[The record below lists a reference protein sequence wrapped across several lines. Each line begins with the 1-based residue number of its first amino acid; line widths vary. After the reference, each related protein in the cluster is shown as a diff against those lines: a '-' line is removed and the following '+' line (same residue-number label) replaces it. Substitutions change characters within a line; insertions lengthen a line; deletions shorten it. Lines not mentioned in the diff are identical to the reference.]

1 MTAAS
6 SPFHAKPRNQNERNA
21 MKSLELHRIEKS
33 YGAYHALRGIDL
45 SVEEGEFIVM
55 VGPSG
60 CGKSTLLK
68 TIAGLETITS
78 GQILISGRN
87 VTKEEPGD
95 RGIAMVFQSYALY
108 PHMTVAEN
116 MGFGLR
122 MAKRPKEEI
131 DAAVA
136 RAAKILRITD
146 QLNKRP
152 KQLSGGQ
159 RQRVAIG
166 RAITRS
172 PDVFLFDEPLSNL
185 DAALRTQMR
194 VELSG
199 LHAELGA
206 TMIYVTHDQV
216 EAMTM
221 ASRIV
226 VLNRGAIEQVG
237 SPLDLYRNPAN
248 LFVAG
253 FLGAPRMNFFDV
265 TVDSVS
271 GATAAIS
278 APGLAPMTVSLADGV
293 ALKPGDRATL
303 GIRPEN
309 IRLSPD
315 DTTRAAISGKVRL
328 VEHLGRETI
337 LYVDAGALQCV
348 SSESGTGN
356 VTVQIG
362 QVTPKA
368 ADTPVSLSFD
378 PHDAYLFAGDGQR
391 TVTVRKAIHS
401 NQTKVG
407 TI

>member
-1 MTAAS
+1 MT
-6 SPFHAKPRNQNERNA
+6 
-21 MKSLELHRIEKS
+21 SLELRQINKN

-45 SVEEGEFIVM
+45 SVAQGEFIVM

-68 TIAGLETITS
+68 SIAGLETISS
-78 GQILISGRN
+78 GQIVINGRD
-87 VTKEEPGD
+87 VTCEEPGE

-122 MAKRPKEEI
+122 MAKRPKAEI

-136 RAAKILRITD
+136 RAAKILRISD
-146 QLNKRP
+146 QLDKRP

-172 PDVFLFDEPLSNL
+172 PEVFLFDEPLSNL

-194 VELSG
+194 VELSS

-206 TMIYVTHDQV
+206 TMVYVTHDQV

-226 VLNRGAIEQVG
+226 VLNQGIIEQVG
-237 SPLDLYRNPAN
+237 SPLELYRNPDN

-253 FLGAPRMNFFDV
+253 FLGAPRMNLLGVTIDAVSGRHV
-265 TVDSVS
+265 TV
-271 GATAAIS
+271 S
-278 APGLAPMTVSLADGV
+278 APGLSPLTVELSQ
-293 ALKPGDRATL
+293 PTTL
-303 GIRPEN
+303 GKGTGLTLGVRPE
-309 IRLSPD
+309 
-315 DTTRAAISGKVRL
+315 AISVVAEGSESGAVHGEVRL

-337 LYVDAGALQCV
+337 LYVDAGNLQTIA
-348 SSESGTGN
+348 SESGTGN
-356 VTVQIG
+356 ITAQLSYVAPFAAG
-362 QVTPKA
+362 QKVALK
-368 ADTPVSLSFD
+368 L
-378 PHDAYLFAGDGQR
+378 DAGELYLFSPDGGR
-391 TVTVRKAIHS
+391 TISARK
-401 NQTKVG
+401 
-407 TI
+407 TILDK

>member
-1 MTAAS
+1 MT
-6 SPFHAKPRNQNERNA
+6 
-21 MKSLELHRIEKS
+21 SLELRQINKN

-45 SVEEGEFIVM
+45 SVAQGEFIVM

-68 TIAGLETITS
+68 SIAGLEEISS
-78 GQILISGRN
+78 GQILINGRD
-87 VTKEEPGD
+87 VSKQEPGD

-122 MAKRPKEEI
+122 MAKRPKAEI
-131 DAAVA
+131 EAAVA

-146 QLNKRP
+146 QLEKRP

-194 VELSG
+194 VELSS

-206 TMIYVTHDQV
+206 TMVYVTHDQV

-226 VLNRGAIEQVG
+226 VLNQGIIEQVG
-237 SPLDLYRNPAN
+237 SPLELYCNPDN

-253 FLGAPRMNFFDV
+253 FLGAPRMNFLGV
-265 TVDSVS
+265 TVDEVS
-271 GATAAIS
+271 GRNITVS
-278 APGLAPMTVSLADGV
+278 APGLVPVTVELAEATVLPKGASL
-293 ALKPGDRATL
+293 TL
-303 GIRPEN
+303 GVRPEN
-309 IRLSPD
+309 ISMVVD
-315 DTTRAAISGKVRL
+315 GAQGGAINGAVRL

-337 LYVDAGALQCV
+337 LYIDAGNLRTIA
-348 SSESGTGN
+348 SESGTGN
-356 VTVQIG
+356 ITVQLSY
-362 QVTPKA
+362 VAPFA
-368 ADTPVSLSFD
+368 ADQNVALKL
-378 PHDAYLFAGDGQR
+378 DASELYLFSSDGGR
-391 TVTVRKAIHS
+391 TISTRK
-401 NQTKVG
+401 
-407 TI
+407 TILDR

>member
-1 MTAAS
+1 MT
-6 SPFHAKPRNQNERNA
+6 
-21 MKSLELHRIEKS
+21 SLELRHVNKN

-45 SVEEGEFIVM
+45 SVEQGEFIVM

-68 TIAGLETITS
+68 SIAGLETISS
-78 GQILISGRN
+78 GQIMINGRD
-87 VTKEEPGD
+87 VSTAEPGD

-122 MAKRPKEEI
+122 MAKRPKAEI

-146 QLNKRP
+146 QLGKRP

-206 TMIYVTHDQV
+206 TMVYVTHDQV

-226 VLNRGAIEQVG
+226 VLNRGLIEQVG
-237 SPLDLYRNPAN
+237 SPLELYRNPTN

-253 FLGAPRMNFFDV
+253 FLGAPRMNFFPV
-265 TVDSVS
+265 TVDQVTGNS
-271 GATAAIS
+271 ATVS
-278 APGLAPMTVSLADGV
+278 APGLAPVAVELAAGSSV
-293 ALKPGDRATL
+293 EKGAKLTL

-309 IRLSPD
+309 IAVADGPSPGAVVAG
-315 DTTRAAISGKVRL
+315 RVGL

-337 LYVDAGALQCV
+337 LYVDAGELQCV

-356 VTVQIG
+356 ITVQIG
-362 QVTPKA
+362 HVA
-368 ADTPVSLSFD
+368 GINADAPVSLSID
-378 PHDAYLFAGDGQR
+378 PREIYLFSTQDER
-391 TVTVRKAIHS
+391 TMTVRKPILD
-401 NQTKVG
+401 K
-407 TI
+407 

>member
-1 MTAAS
+1 MT
-6 SPFHAKPRNQNERNA
+6 
-21 MKSLELHRIEKS
+21 SLELRQINKN

-45 SVEEGEFIVM
+45 SVAQGEFIVM

-68 TIAGLETITS
+68 SIAGLEEISS
-78 GQILISGRN
+78 GQILINGRDVSN
-87 VTKEEPGD
+87 QEPGD

-122 MAKRPKEEI
+122 MAKRPKAEI
-131 DAAVA
+131 EAAVA

-146 QLNKRP
+146 QLEKRP

-194 VELSG
+194 VELSS

-206 TMIYVTHDQV
+206 TMVYVTHDQV

-226 VLNRGAIEQVG
+226 VLNQGVIEQVG
-237 SPLDLYRNPAN
+237 SPLELYRNPDN

-253 FLGAPRMNFFDV
+253 FLGAPRMNFLGV
-265 TVDSVS
+265 TVDEVS
-271 GATAAIS
+271 GRNITVS
-278 APGLAPMTVSLADGV
+278 APGLVPVTMELAEATVLPKGASL
-293 ALKPGDRATL
+293 TL
-303 GIRPEN
+303 GVRPEN
-309 IRLSPD
+309 ISMVAD
-315 DTTRAAISGKVRL
+315 GAQGGAINGQVRL

-337 LYVDAGALQCV
+337 LYIDAGNLRTIA
-348 SSESGTGN
+348 SESGTGN
-356 VTVQIG
+356 ITVQLSY
-362 QVTPKA
+362 VAPFA
-368 ADTPVSLSFD
+368 ADQNVALKL
-378 PHDAYLFAGDGQR
+378 DASELYLFSPDGGR
-391 TVTVRKAIHS
+391 TISARK
-401 NQTKVG
+401 
-407 TI
+407 TILDR

>member
-1 MTAAS
+1 MT
-6 SPFHAKPRNQNERNA
+6 
-21 MKSLELHRIEKS
+21 SLELRQINKN

-45 SVEEGEFIVM
+45 SVAQGEFIVM

-68 TIAGLETITS
+68 TIAGLEEISS
-78 GQILISGRN
+78 GQILINGRD
-87 VTKEEPGD
+87 VSKQEPGD

-122 MAKRPKEEI
+122 MAKRPRAEI
-131 DAAVA
+131 EAAVA

-146 QLNKRP
+146 QLEKRP

-194 VELSG
+194 VELSS

-206 TMIYVTHDQV
+206 TMVYVTHDQV

-226 VLNRGAIEQVG
+226 VLNQGVIEQVG
-237 SPLDLYRNPAN
+237 SPLELYRNPDN

-253 FLGAPRMNFFDV
+253 FLGAPRMNFLGVTLDEVSGRNV
-265 TVDSVS
+265 TV
-271 GATAAIS
+271 S
-278 APGLAPMTVSLADGV
+278 APGLVPVTVELAEATVLAKGTR
-293 ALKPGDRATL
+293 LTL
-303 GIRPEN
+303 GVRPEN
-309 IRLSPD
+309 ISMVAD
-315 DTTRAAISGKVRL
+315 GAQGGAINGAVRL

-337 LYVDAGALQCV
+337 LYVDAGNLRTIA
-348 SSESGTGN
+348 SESGTGN
-356 VTVQIG
+356 ITVQLSY
-362 QVTPKA
+362 VAPFV
-368 ADTPVSLSFD
+368 ADQNVALKL
-378 PHDAYLFAGDGQR
+378 DANELYLFSPDGGR
-391 TVTVRKAIHS
+391 TISARK
-401 NQTKVG
+401 T
-407 TI
+407 TLDR

>member
-1 MTAAS
+1 MT
-6 SPFHAKPRNQNERNA
+6 
-21 MKSLELHRIEKS
+21 SLELRHVNKN

-45 SVEEGEFIVM
+45 SVEQGEFIVM

-68 TIAGLETITS
+68 SIAGLETISS
-78 GQILISGRN
+78 GQIMINGRD
-87 VTKEEPGD
+87 VSTAEPGD

-122 MAKRPKEEI
+122 MAKRPKAEI

-146 QLNKRP
+146 QLDKRP

-172 PDVFLFDEPLSNL
+172 PEVFLFDEPLSNL

-206 TMIYVTHDQV
+206 TMVYVTHDQI

-226 VLNRGAIEQVG
+226 VLNRGVIEQVG
-237 SPLDLYRNPAN
+237 SPLELYRNPDN

-253 FLGAPRMNFFDV
+253 FLGAPRMNFFPV
-265 TVDSVS
+265 TVDQVS
-271 GATAAIS
+271 GSSVTVS
-278 APGLAPMTVSLADGV
+278 APGLAPITVELAAGASV
-293 ALKPGDRATL
+293 QKGATLTL

-309 IRLSPD
+309 IAVSGV
-315 DTTRAAISGKVRL
+315 TSAGAAITGHVRL
-328 VEHLGRETI
+328 VEHLGREAI
-337 LYVDAGALQCV
+337 LYVDAGELQCV

-356 VTVQIG
+356 ITVQVG
-362 QVTPKA
+362 HVA
-368 ADTPVSLSFD
+368 GVGADAPISLRID
-378 PHDAYLFAGDGQR
+378 PREVYLFSANDER
-391 TVTVRKAIHS
+391 TVTIRKPILD
-401 NQTKVG
+401 K
-407 TI
+407 

>member
-6 SPFHAKPRNQNERNA
+6 SPIFATPRNRNERNT

-68 TIAGLETITS
+68 TIAGLETISS
-78 GQILISGRN
+78 GQILISGRD

-146 QLNKRP
+146 QLDKRP

-166 RAITRS
+166 RAITRA

-194 VELSG
+194 VELSS

-237 SPLDLYRNPAN
+237 SPLELYRNPGN

-265 TVDSVS
+265 TVDEVS
-271 GATAAIS
+271 GAMAGIS
-278 APGLAPMTVSLADGV
+278 APGLAPLTVSLAEGA
-293 ALKPGDRATL
+293 ALKRGDRATL

-309 IRLSPD
+309 IRLSPGD
-315 DTTRAAISGKVRL
+315 ATRAAISGKVRL

-337 LYVDAGALQCV
+337 LYVDAGLLQCV

-356 VTVQIG
+356 ITVQIG
-362 QVTPKA
+362 QVTPMA
-368 ADTPVSLSFD
+368 ADSPVSLSID
-378 PHDAYLFAGDGQR
+378 PHDAYLFAGDGQQ
-391 TVTVRKAIHS
+391 TVTVRKASHS
-401 NQTKVG
+401 NQTRVD

>member
-1 MTAAS
+1 MT
-6 SPFHAKPRNQNERNA
+6 
-21 MKSLELHRIEKS
+21 SLELRHVNKN

-45 SVEEGEFIVM
+45 SVEQGEFIVM

-68 TIAGLETITS
+68 SIAGLETISS
-78 GQILISGRN
+78 GQILINNRDVS
-87 VTKEEPGD
+87 TAEPGD

-122 MAKRPKEEI
+122 MAKRPKAEI

-146 QLNKRP
+146 QLEKRP

-194 VELSG
+194 VELSS

-206 TMIYVTHDQV
+206 TMVYVTHDQI

-226 VLNRGAIEQVG
+226 VLNRGIIEQVG
-237 SPLDLYRNPAN
+237 SPLELYRNPDN
-248 LFVAG
+248 LFAAG
-253 FLGAPRMNFFDV
+253 FLGAPRMNFFPVVAD
-265 TVDSVS
+265 DVS
-271 GATAAIS
+271 GNKVAVS
-278 APGLAPMTVSLADGV
+278 APGLAPVIVELASGATVEKGATL
-293 ALKPGDRATL
+293 TL
-303 GIRPEN
+303 GIRPES
-309 IRLSPD
+309 IHVAEDASTD
-315 DTTRAAISGKVRL
+315 AAITGRVRL

-337 LYVDAGALQCV
+337 LYVDAGPLQCV

-356 VTVQIG
+356 ITVQVGHVAGI
-362 QVTPKA
+362 A
-368 ADTPVSLSFD
+368 ADASINLRVDPREVYLSSQ
-378 PHDAYLFAGDGQR
+378 GEER
-391 TVTVRKAIHS
+391 TITARKPILD
-401 NQTKVG
+401 K
-407 TI
+407 

>member
-1 MTAAS
+1 MT
-6 SPFHAKPRNQNERNA
+6 
-21 MKSLELHRIEKS
+21 SLELRAINKN
-33 YGAYHALRGIDL
+33 YAAYHALRGIDL
-45 SVEEGEFIVM
+45 SVAQGEFIVM

-68 TIAGLETITS
+68 SIAGLEAISS
-78 GQILISGRN
+78 GQILINGRD
-87 VTKEEPGD
+87 VSKQEPGD

-122 MAKRPKEEI
+122 MAKRPKAEI

-136 RAAKILRITD
+136 RAAKILRIDD
-146 QLNKRP
+146 QLEKRP

-172 PDVFLFDEPLSNL
+172 PEVFLFDEPLSNL

-194 VELSG
+194 VELSS

-206 TMIYVTHDQV
+206 TMVYVTHDQV

-226 VLNRGAIEQVG
+226 VLNKGIIEQVG
-237 SPLDLYRNPAN
+237 SPLELYRNPDN

-253 FLGAPRMNFFDV
+253 FLGAPRMNFLGVTIDAVAGRSV
-265 TVDSVS
+265 TV
-271 GATAAIS
+271 S
-278 APGLAPMTVSLADGV
+278 APGLSPLTVELAQPT
-293 ALKPGDRATL
+293 ALSKGTGLTL
-303 GIRPEN
+303 GVRPE
-309 IRLSPD
+309 
-315 DTTRAAISGKVRL
+315 AISVVVEGSGDGAMHGEVRL

-337 LYVDAGALQCV
+337 LYVDAGNLRTIA
-348 SSESGTGN
+348 SESGTGN
-356 VTVQIG
+356 ITAQLSYVAPFAAG
-362 QVTPKA
+362 QKVALK
-368 ADTPVSLSFD
+368 L
-378 PHDAYLFAGDGQR
+378 DANELYLFSPDGGR
-391 TVTVRKAIHS
+391 TISARK
-401 NQTKVG
+401 
-407 TI
+407 TILDK

>member
-1 MTAAS
+1 MT
-6 SPFHAKPRNQNERNA
+6 
-21 MKSLELHRIEKS
+21 SLELREINKN

-45 SVEEGEFIVM
+45 SVAQGEFIVM

-68 TIAGLETITS
+68 TIAGLEEISS
-78 GQILISGRN
+78 GQILINGRD
-87 VTKEEPGD
+87 VSKQEPGD

-122 MAKRPKEEI
+122 MAKRPKAEI
-131 DAAVA
+131 EAAVA

-146 QLNKRP
+146 QLEKRP

-172 PDVFLFDEPLSNL
+172 PEVFLFDEPLSNL

-194 VELSG
+194 VELSS

-206 TMIYVTHDQV
+206 TMVYVTHDQV

-226 VLNRGAIEQVG
+226 VLNQGIIEQVG
-237 SPLDLYRNPAN
+237 SPLELYRNPDN

-253 FLGAPRMNFFDV
+253 FLGAPRMNFLGV
-265 TVDSVS
+265 TVDHVS
-271 GATAAIS
+271 GRNVTVS
-278 APGLAPMTVSLADGV
+278 APGLVPVTVELAEATALPKGASL
-293 ALKPGDRATL
+293 TL
-303 GIRPEN
+303 GVRPEN
-309 IRLSPD
+309 ISMVAD
-315 DTTRAAISGKVRL
+315 GGEGGAIHGQIRL

-337 LYVDAGALQCV
+337 LYVDAGNLRTIA
-348 SSESGTGN
+348 SESGTGN
-356 VTVQIG
+356 ITVQLSY
-362 QVTPKA
+362 VAPFA
-368 ADTPVSLSFD
+368 ADQNVALKL
-378 PHDAYLFAGDGQR
+378 DASELYLFSPDGGR
-391 TVTVRKAIHS
+391 TISARK
-401 NQTKVG
+401 
-407 TI
+407 TILDR

>member
-1 MTAAS
+1 MT
-6 SPFHAKPRNQNERNA
+6 
-21 MKSLELHRIEKS
+21 SLELRQINKN

-45 SVEEGEFIVM
+45 SVAQGEFIVM

-68 TIAGLETITS
+68 TIAGLEEISS
-78 GQILISGRN
+78 GQILINGRD
-87 VTKEEPGD
+87 VSKQEPGD

-122 MAKRPKEEI
+122 MAKRPKAEI
-131 DAAVA
+131 EAAVA

-146 QLNKRP
+146 QLGKRP

-194 VELSG
+194 VELSS

-206 TMIYVTHDQV
+206 TMVYVTHDQV

-226 VLNRGAIEQVG
+226 VLNQGVIEQVG
-237 SPLDLYRNPAN
+237 SPLELYRNPDN

-253 FLGAPRMNFFDV
+253 FLGAPRMNFLGV
-265 TVDSVS
+265 TVDEVS
-271 GATAAIS
+271 GRNITVS
-278 APGLAPMTVSLADGV
+278 APGLVPVTVELAEATVLAKGTSL
-293 ALKPGDRATL
+293 TL
-303 GIRPEN
+303 GVRPEN
-309 IRLSPD
+309 ISMVAD
-315 DTTRAAISGKVRL
+315 GAQGGAINGQVRL

-337 LYVDAGALQCV
+337 LYVDAGKLRTIA
-348 SSESGTGN
+348 SESGTGN
-356 VTVQIG
+356 ITVQLSY
-362 QVTPKA
+362 VAPFA
-368 ADTPVSLSFD
+368 ADQNVALKL
-378 PHDAYLFAGDGQR
+378 DANELYLFSPDGGR
-391 TVTVRKAIHS
+391 TISARK
-401 NQTKVG
+401 T
-407 TI
+407 TLDR